1 MDPGADGLG
10 AGELNAFLQAFQE
23 RLGALEHAAHAAAAN
38 AAAAAA
44 NAPAAHAAGRAAPRP
59 SKPPKPDT
67 FSGRT
72 DANAIRA
79 WVAQVNNYFTAVHEP
94 ADSRLSYGVALLRD
108 NALLWWQSLAEA
120 ERPATWETLADQLV
134 RYFAPLS
141 ATIVARDALAKLQQ
155 RSSVKAYTNEF
166 KRLLLN
172 IPDMSE
178 NEKLDRYRRGLKTQ
192 VRLHVVFANPETF
205 EQTCLLAEQIDSI
218 IYMHRPTNPNPGANR
233 VYDPFAASTSTAV
246 PMEIGAVGQP
256 GAPPAPPAPPSYA
269 DVVGGRT
276 APKFPKLTPEEK
288 SRLMKENGCF
298 YCRQAGHRAA
308 QCPVKK
314 GKAPARK

>member
-1 MDPGADGLG
+1 MGEG
-10 AGELNAFLQAFQE
+10 AGEGVGMVEQQQQLNAFLMGLQE
-23 RLGALEHAAHAAAAN
+23 RVGALEVAAN
-38 AAAAAA
+38 AVGAAQGAAAAAA
-44 NAPAAHAAGRAAPRP
+44 ASKP

-67 FSGRT
+67 FTGRT
-72 DANAIRA
+72 DANAVRA
-79 WVAQVNNYFTAVHEP
+79 WVAQVNNYFDAVNEP
-94 ADSRLSYGVALLRD
+94 HGSRLSFGVALLRD
-108 NALLWWQSLAEA
+108 NALLWWQSLGDA
-120 ERPATWETLADQLV
+120 ERAATWDQLADQLIK
-134 RYFAPLS
+134 YFAPLS

-155 RSSVKAYTNEF
+155 RSSVKVYTNEF

-218 IYMHRPTNPNPGANR
+218 IYMHRPSNPNGGK
-233 VYDPFAASTSTAV
+233 VFDPFGPSTSTAT
-246 PMEIGAVGQP
+246 PMEIGAVGDKERT
-256 GAPPAPPAPPSYA
+256 YA
-269 DVVGGRT
+269 DAAKS
-276 APKFPKLTPEEK
+276 APKFPKLTPAEK

-298 YCRQAGHRAA
+298 YCRKTGHRAA

-314 GKAPARK
+314 GKAPAK